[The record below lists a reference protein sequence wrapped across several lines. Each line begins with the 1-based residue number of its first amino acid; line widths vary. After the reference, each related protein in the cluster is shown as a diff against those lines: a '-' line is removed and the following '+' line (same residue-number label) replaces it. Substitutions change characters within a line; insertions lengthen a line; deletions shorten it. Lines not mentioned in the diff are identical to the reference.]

1 MFSIVYIILLRLI
14 NLKKCLETFLEIKN
28 IVVISSSSNF
38 SIELIYKGKLV
49 FTCLNI
55 LMPMSL
61 Q

>member
-14 NLKKCLETFLEIKN
+14 NLKKCLETFLVIKN
-28 IVVISSSSNF
+28 IVVTSSSSNF
-38 SIELIYKGKLV
+38 SIELIYNGKLV

-55 LMPMSL
+55 LMPMSS

>member
-14 NLKKCLETFLEIKN
+14 NLKKRLETFLVIKN
-28 IVVISSSSNF
+28 IVVTSSSSNF

>member
-14 NLKKCLETFLEIKN
+14 NLKKCLETFLVIKN
-28 IVVISSSSNF
+28 IVVTSSSSNF
-38 SIELIYKGKLV
+38 SIELIYKGKFV